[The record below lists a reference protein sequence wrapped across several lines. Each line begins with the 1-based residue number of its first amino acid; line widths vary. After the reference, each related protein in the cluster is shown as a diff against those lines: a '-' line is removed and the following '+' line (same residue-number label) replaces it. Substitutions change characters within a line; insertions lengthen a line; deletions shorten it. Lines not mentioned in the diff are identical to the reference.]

1 MRVNVMPVTSYQEI
15 QEARG
20 YIARHGYEVSVHENG
35 HLIVKD
41 PVHSCGHGAQ
51 AGRLVLTGFQNV
63 AVRSYSD
70 ALKFIRVREPS

>member
-1 MRVNVMPVTSYQEI
+1 MKANYQEI
-15 QEARG
+15 QKALG
-20 YIARHGYEVSVHENG
+20 YIASHGYDVNFHENG